1 MKTKFIAL
9 SLIVAGI
16 CIASCRQD
24 DENPAEETIQSSLKQ
39 DSTEELQKNGND
51 SMVVENSETD
61 PPRDGAHWKVD
72 EIKTENVKVDSTLL
86 PKFNLDNSPTD
97 PPRDGAHWK
106 GKEN

>member
-39 DSTEELQKNGND
+39 DSTEEFQKNGSRKFGNR
-51 SMVVENSETD
+51 SSK
-61 PPRDGAHWKVD
+61 RW
-72 EIKTENVKVDSTLL
+72 STLE
-86 PKFNLDNSPTD
+86 S
-97 PPRDGAHWK
+97 R
-106 GKEN
+106 